1 MSHKDEG
8 DVLQCLIRLKEEEEE
23 GMDEKCSAAVE
34 HWQILSL
41 EDWKFSFKF
50 KNACKDDIKQLC
62 QRPKTKME
70 VISCLSKITRDDIL
84 TEKRPPRISKQ
95 CRAQLRFELLQKHSN
110 IKLNPKLVKKVL
122 SCYWV
127 YCMSLIVQNFA

>member
-1 MSHKDEG
+1 M
-8 DVLQCLIRLKEEEEE
+8 IRLKEENEE

-62 QRPKTKME
+62 EHPKVKNNF
-70 VISCLSKITRDDIL
+70 CLLNGVKVY
-84 TEKRPPRISKQ
+84 
-95 CRAQLRFELLQKHSN
+95 LLSSMT
-110 IKLNPKLVKKVL
+110 LFTAVGLV
-122 SCYWV
+122 
-127 YCMSLIVQNFA
+127 